1 VLILFVPII
10 GSLIYIAWRPADAAL
25 AT

>member
-10 GSLIYIAWRPADAAL
+10 LD
-25 AT
+25 